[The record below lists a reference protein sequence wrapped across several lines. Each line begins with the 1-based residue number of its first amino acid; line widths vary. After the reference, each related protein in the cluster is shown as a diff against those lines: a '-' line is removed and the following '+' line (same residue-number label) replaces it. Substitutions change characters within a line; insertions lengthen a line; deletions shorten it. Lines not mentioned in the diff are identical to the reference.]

1 MPPGTPG
8 TRMGTAP
15 DEPGEPPG
23 REIHPMKA
31 QSRLVARA
39 ALASALAVA
48 LAVLSASATFAGMK
62 FP

>member
-1 MPPGTPG
+1 
-8 TRMGTAP
+8 
-15 DEPGEPPG
+15 
-23 REIHPMKA
+23 MKA